1 MYNAELKEK
10 FIRDN
15 AGSISAEKIYLSTF
29 EAIEPYEKS
38 WGADICTRSKEELEP
53 AIDQIVG
60 LRVHSKWLRIRILR
74 EYTDWCIVTG
84 VPGARDDMRQVDGMG
99 LGKIRSQML
108 RSPNHLQFYLD
119 QICEPE
125 SEQTTDNIYRCFY
138 WMAYS
143 GMEEDDILTVKCSEV
158 NFETMT
164 IQHNGREYDI
174 YREALPA
181 FRNCVNLT
189 SFVYKHPN
197 YPPDKKVVRM
207 RAAGDTVVRGIRS
220 VPTIRAMR
228 TELSRRSVKCLENG
242 ATELKMSYY
251 RAWLSGLF
259 YRTKER
265 EDLGF
270 PVSFSGAADEFMQGK
285 TYKLDSG
292 RNTAEAKKRAVERG
306 FLQDYHRWRAA
317 YN

>member
-10 FIRDN
+10 FIREF
-15 AGSISAEKIYLSTF
+15 AGSISAEKVYQATF
-29 EAIEPYEKS
+29 EAVKPYEES
-38 WGADICTRSKEELEP
+38 WGADICTRTKEELEP
-53 AIDQIVG
+53 VIEQLVG
-60 LRVHSKWLRIRILR
+60 FRVRSKWQRVRILR
-74 EYTDWCIVTG
+74 EYTNWCIATG
-84 VPGARDDMRQVDGMG
+84 VPGAREDMKAVDGMG
-99 LGKIRSQML
+99 LSKVRSQMV
-108 RSPNHLQFYLD
+108 RNPKHLQFYLD

-181 FRNCVNLT
+181 FKNCVNLT

-197 YPPDKKVVRM
+197 YPPDKRVIRM
-207 RAAGDTVVRGIRS
+207 RAAGDTVIRGIRS
-220 VPTIRAMR
+220 LPTVRAMR
-228 TELSRRSVKCLENG
+228 TELSRRSMRSIEEGK
-242 ATELKMSYY
+242 TELKMSYY
-251 RAWLSGLF
+251 RVWLSGVF
-259 YRTKER
+259 HRMKER
-265 EDLGF
+265 EEIGL
-270 PVSFSGAADEFMQGK
+270 PVDFSSAAEEFMNGK

-292 RNTAEAKKRAVERG
+292 RNTVEAKKRAIERE
-306 FLQDYHRWRAA
+306 FIQDYQRWSAA
-317 YN
+317 FN